1 MKKIVFSLI
10 AVALFMAC
18 LVFAEDKY
26 TVSGEVVYSKDADI
40 YVCLFS
46 QATWPS
52 WKRELP
58 PIPFSQIVKASPSGK
73 ASFTFKDV
81 PKGDYLI
88 MTFADENKNG
98 KLDCAPLG
106 WALEPTGYHKP
117 PIEGHTNWYDQKF
130 EVDKDVTG
138 LVLNIEVL

>member
-1 MKKIVFSLI
+1 MKKIIFSLI
-10 AVALFMAC
+10 AVVLFIAS
-18 LVFAEDKY
+18 LVLAEDKC

-58 PIPFSQIVKASPSGK
+58 PSPFTQTVRASPSGR
-73 ASFTFKDV
+73 ASFTFKEV

-88 MTFADENKNG
+88 MDFADENNNG
-98 KLDCAPLG
+98 KFDCDTMG
-106 WALEPTGYHKP
+106 MGLEPVRFYKR
-117 PIEGHTNWYDQKF
+117 PIDEGHTNWYHQKF

-138 LVLNIEVL
+138 IEMKF

>member
-1 MKKIVFSLI
+1 
-10 AVALFMAC
+10 MAC

-26 TVSGEVVYSKDADI
+26 TISGEVVYSKDADV

-46 QATWPS
+46 QKTWPS

-58 PIPFSQIVKASPSGK
+58 PIPFSQIVKPSPSGK
-73 ASFTFKDV
+73 AFFTFKEV

-88 MTFADENKNG
+88 MAFADENNNG
-98 KLDCAPLG
+98 KFDCDTMGFP
-106 WALEPTGYHKP
+106 LEPSSWHHKLKTG
-117 PIEGHTNWYDQKF
+117 GHTNWYDQKF

-138 LVLNIEVL
+138 IELTF